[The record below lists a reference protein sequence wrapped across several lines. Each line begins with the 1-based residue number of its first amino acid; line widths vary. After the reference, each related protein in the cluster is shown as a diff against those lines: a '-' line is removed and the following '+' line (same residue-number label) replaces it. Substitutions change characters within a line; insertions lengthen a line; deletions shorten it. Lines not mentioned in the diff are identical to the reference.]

1 MEQLSPNIGLLVKK
15 GCFFHLIQTKT
26 PLDSKK
32 RALLVKK
39 RCF

>member
-1 MEQLSPNIGLLVKK
+1 MEQPSLYIRLLVKK
-15 GCFFHLIQTKT
+15 GDFYHLIQTKF
-26 PLDSKK
+26 PLDSEK